1 MLESFWRAQQSRD
14 WFLNHPILSDPD
26 LCQNLLCA
34 ECFFVVSFV
43 ILSEHVCSIAHKDVD
58 LSLVFPILCHGDDA
72 ESHRRRSFTVTTIS
86 SPLMGGKSPWDQG
99 FLVYV
104 MDVNHSL
111 PETIETLDA
120 WVVYGL
126 VELQTGQFM
135 TVDVY
140 GQPCERKFS
149 GPVCGPYRGVLY
161 ALKGEQKFLQK
172 ALKLTTSWTS
182 EKCCMYCGAT
192 ASGQLVYSA
201 FGEGA
206 PHPSTPQTTLGF
218 ITDGC
223 LPNPWVRVPGFD
235 LSMVL
240 TDWLHLVDLAIT
252 PEASASAA

>member
-1 MLESFWRAQQSRD
+1 M
-14 WFLNHPILSDPD
+14 
-26 LCQNLLCA
+26 QNV
-34 ECFFVVSFV
+34 FFVVSFV

-86 SPLMGGKSPWDQG
+86 SPLMGGKSPWDQR

-161 ALKGEQKFLQK
+161 ALKGDQKFLQK

-206 PHPSTPQTTLGF
+206 PHRSTPQTTLGF

-240 TDWLHLVDLAIT
+240 TDWSHLVDLAIT